1 MYNANFFYKGDHPLK
16 LSSKRFFIYSE
27 LFSFSPYS
35 FIQLTVKLLSKRKL
49 SDLITNLQS
58 LSITNQETKLC
69 CIT

>member
-1 MYNANFFYKGDHPLK
+1 MYNAHFIYMGDHPLK
-16 LSSKRFFIYSE
+16 LSSKRFYIYPE
-27 LFSFSPYS
+27 LFTL

>member
-1 MYNANFFYKGDHPLK
+1 MYNAHFIYMGNQPLK
-16 LSSKRFFIYSE
+16 LSIKRFYIQPE